1 MKTIGLTLLILGF
14 MWIMLEITVGYSV
27 NSYTQSMW
35 HQKNLSQTETIP
47 RSEVISTLNS
57 LTLSL
62 KKHQSRIFL
71 PAFAMLLGGIITTF
85 AKPKQTHQS
94 PS

>member
-1 MKTIGLTLLILGF
+1 MKIIGLTLLIIGF
-14 MWIMLEITVGYSV
+14 MWIMLKITVGYSA

-35 HQKNLSQTETIP
+35 HQKNLTQTENIP
-47 RSEVISTLNS
+47 RSEVISALAS

-62 KKHQSRIFL
+62 NKHQSRIFL
-71 PAFAMLLGGIITTF
+71 PAFVMLLGRIMTTF
-85 AKPKQTHQS
+85 PKCKKTHQP

>member
-1 MKTIGLTLLILGF
+1 MKIIGLTLLIIGF
-14 MWIMLEITVGYSV
+14 MWIMLEITVVYSA

-35 HQKNLSQTETIP
+35 HQKNLTQTENIP
-47 RSEVISTLNS
+47 RSEVISALAS
-57 LTLSL
+57 LTLNL

-71 PAFAMLLGGIITTF
+71 PAFVMLLGGIMTTV
-85 AKPKQTHQS
+85 AKSKNPNQS